1 MESLIC
7 FFYFCPHWIGGFTLN
22 CLRNSDFSLING
34 NFACKSKNFKCVMCR
49 KLKGKL
55 GTQKQRI
62 QNVPP
67 FSYSGLDI
75 FGPVTM
81 KYRRTELK
89 EHIIILPA

>member
-1 MESLIC
+1 
-7 FFYFCPHWIGGFTLN
+7 
-22 CLRNSDFSLING
+22 
-34 NFACKSKNFKCVMCR
+34 MCR

-55 GTQKQRI
+55 ETQEQRI

-75 FGPVTM
+75 FGPFTM

-89 EHIIILPA
+89 